1 MPDSPESRP
10 GVDPELRELARSAW
24 TFGLLAMG
32 LAMLTPCSSYM
43 STLMALPLGLFAM
56 ARARAVLESPV
67 QLDEATELYA
77 KTGRITG
84 LSAALF
90 SGIFLVLIGTFIVV
104 YVGFI
109 LAMFAAVGA
118 SAPPPVPVGP

>member
-1 MPDSPESRP
+1 
-10 GVDPELRELARSAW
+10 
-24 TFGLLAMG
+24 
-32 LAMLTPCSSYM
+32 
-43 STLMALPLGLFAM
+43 MALPLGLFAM